1 MVVVAVGVLLIVFA
15 FLTAS
20 ISLQSPYFIDRIL
33 QVLDQAQYGFL
44 ALVYAIVGLCV
55 IYALGAGC
63 ASKIHRL
70 SVDVHIRVQIH

>member
-63 ASKIHRL
+63 ASKVHRV
-70 SVDVHIRVQIH
+70 SVDVHFRVLIH